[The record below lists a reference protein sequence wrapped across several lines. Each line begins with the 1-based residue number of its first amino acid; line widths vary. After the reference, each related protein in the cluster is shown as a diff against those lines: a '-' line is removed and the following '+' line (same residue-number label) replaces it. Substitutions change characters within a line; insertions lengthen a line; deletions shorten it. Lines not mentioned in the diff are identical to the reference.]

1 MYEFLTMPHQLSPFP
16 CSACGQCC
24 RRVNLSEQTVFL
36 DRGDGIC
43 QYLDEKTNLCT
54 IYENRTEVCRVEDY
68 YKKYLIH
75 DISWEKFVQMNLEFC
90 EKWQKEK

>member
-24 RRVNLSEQTVFL
+24 RRVNLSEQT
-36 DRGDGIC
+36 
-43 QYLDEKTNLCT
+43 
-54 IYENRTEVCRVEDY
+54 VCRVEDY